1 MAGAR
6 PIIDT
11 GSRMSRREYEELS
24 GRVAAA
30 DHVRV
35 WFDATSD
42 GRRVRISC
50 EVSTDL
56 EDRAR
61 RWCERQRV
69 ANRAP
74 DAEIHVE
81 PVYCVGR
88 NGGWDDGPR
97 TDR

>member
-6 PIIDT
+6 QIIDT
-11 GSRMSRREYEELS
+11 GSTISRREYEEMS

-42 GRRVRISC
+42 GRRVRISY
-50 EVSTDL
+50 EVATDL
-56 EDRAR
+56 EGRAR

-69 ANRAP
+69 ANGSP

-88 NGGWDDGPR
+88 NGRWDDGPR
-97 TDR
+97 SDG

>member
-6 PIIDT
+6 QIIDT
-11 GSRMSRREYEELS
+11 GSTISRREYEEMS

-50 EVSTDL
+50 EVATDL
-56 EDRAR
+56 EGRAR

-69 ANRAP
+69 ANRSP

-88 NGGWDDGPR
+88 NGRWDDGAR
-97 TDR
+97 SDG